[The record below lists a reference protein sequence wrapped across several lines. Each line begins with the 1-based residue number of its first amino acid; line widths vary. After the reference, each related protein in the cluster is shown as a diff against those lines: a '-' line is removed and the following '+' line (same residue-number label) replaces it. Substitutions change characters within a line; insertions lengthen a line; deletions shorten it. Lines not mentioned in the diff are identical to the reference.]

1 LHEILTSAALLQEAE
16 EKTPRSLPNLQSVS
30 FRGSNGGWSKPEQ
43 FIEYL
48 RLPSVKSFKGFS
60 IFFRPDRFTSQLE
73 FNTTNLTLETGN
85 IEARSLQIFLS
96 CFRSLKYFKYNHSHF
111 ARDMLQPPSFSNGL
125 QGSRKSLEELV
136 ITNKD
141 RTRYNMQV
149 TVEPLGSFRAF
160 ERLKKITLSAYILL
174 GRYWLVQAK
183 QTLSPSDIEYMSQ
196 NMFQNFFNHL
206 PGSLESLSLMDCIAD
221 QISPYIRSLLAEGK
235 QYTPKLHDLT
245 LDFGYGGKEAVAGPL
260 EVSDWREIFK
270 LYGRADLIPGDDEI
284 CSAGRPPTSDTME
297 HMEITLQCLHLE

>member
-1 LHEILTSAALLQEAE
+1 LYEILTSAALLQEAE
-16 EKTPRSLPNLQSVS
+16 EETPRSLPNLQSVS
-30 FRGSNGGWSKPEQ
+30 FGGSNGGWSKPEQ
-43 FIEYL
+43 FIEFL

-60 IFFRPDRFTSQLE
+60 IFFRPHRFSSQLE

-85 IEARSLQIFLS
+85 IEAQSLQIFLS

-125 QGSRKSLEELV
+125 QGSRESLEELV

-149 TVEPLGSFRAF
+149 TVEPLSSLRAF

-174 GRYWLVQAK
+174 GRYWLVQARETPR
-183 QTLSPSDIEYMSQ
+183 QEYVCQ
-196 NMFQNFFNHL
+196 EMFGNFLNNL
-206 PGSLESLSLMDCIAD
+206 PMSLESLFLMDCIAD
-221 QISPYIRSLLAEGK
+221 QIWPYIRNLLAERK
-235 QYTPKLHDLT
+235 KYTPKLNDLT

-270 LYGRADLIPGDDEI
+270 LCGRADLIPGDDEI
-284 CSAGRPPTSDTME
+284 CAAGRPSTSDTME